1 MKKMLR
7 LLNTLIL
14 MFLVTEGW
22 AQAVAPTHYPYD
34 SYFNVASPKP
44 AFAQN
49 MDATVY
55 EFTRVYTD
63 LELFFIPDEKH
74 KQTICICDAGGR
86 PISETFDK
94 PHKYIFRTTEKL
106 YVVCSPALSE
116 KPIAVKPSFFDL
128 NSDRKVDDKDVDIM
142 RSYIL
147 QEK

>member
-22 AQAVAPTHYPYD
+22 AQAVAPTHYSYT

-44 AFAQN
+44 DFAQK

-55 EFTRVYTD
+55 EFTRVYTN

-74 KQTICICDAGGR
+74 KQTICICDDCGV
-86 PISETFDK
+86 PVSETFDK
-94 PHKYIFRTTEKL
+94 PHKYLFETTEKL

-128 NSDRKVDDKDVDIM
+128 NYDGEIDDKDVDVM
-142 RSYIL
+142 SSYIL
-147 QEK
+147 QNE